1 MTEGTSLLRRTQGT
15 GQQDRAQEH
24 SSRAVFVPSPAAHM
38 QGDEICVRQV
48 EGATL
53 VKRPSSW
60 PTRVA
65 LLMAT
70 PQAHFQGPPSMTV
83 TVLRKAQSVL
93 SLSGFRVHI

>member
-1 MTEGTSLLRRTQGT
+1 MTEGTSLLRRTQDT

-24 SSRAVFVPSPAAHM
+24 SSLRAVFVPSPAAHM

-70 PQAHFQGPPSMTV
+70 PQAHFQGPLSMTV

-93 SLSGFRVHI
+93 SLSGI